1 MVAGTV
7 FFGQIAI
14 WPLQSAY
21 FYVSDLLEVGV
32 LGLPAGVAVFVGV
45 SCVFI
50 GGNAKWL
57 TDQGCVIGPFIPKLG
72 PTNRQLLI
80 AITLMVA
87 SIASM
92 AALSPTSKAAAIAL
106 QVLCNLPFHVIVSAR
121 S

>member
-72 PTNRQLLI
+72 PTNRLLI